1 MTCWRCKREMP
12 DGLKYCGHCGVRMN
26 RTLYLLEWLFSGK
39 GLPVLIG
46 VLVVAVVVTAV
57 LLWPA
62 KNTDMLNVLQGSL
75 DVALMIPEEP
85 VDGASEITPAEEPDF
100 LAEIELRNGYE
111 VLSCEETE
119 QGLTAVLNVYAP
131 DVYNLAKELDAQG
144 SAVNPDAMQAVLV
157 EAVQNAP
164 IVKNE
169 VQLLFVLTDN
179 GYKPILTGEFMDAYY
194 GGVIRLL
201 EEMVNQRINGTEVGQ

>member
-1 MTCWRCKREMP
+1 M
-12 DGLKYCGHCGVRMN
+12 
-26 RTLYLLEWLFSGK
+26 
-39 GLPVLIG
+39 
-46 VLVVAVVVTAV
+46 
-57 LLWPA
+57 
-62 KNTDMLNVLQGSL
+62 
-75 DVALMIPEEP
+75 
-85 VDGASEITPAEEPDF
+85 
-100 LAEIELRNGYE
+100 
-111 VLSCEETE
+111 
-119 QGLTAVLNVYAP
+119 NVYAP